1 MSGLMSGTLLLL
13 ALLLWQRHAGHP
25 AAARPAFYEYLL
37 VAVAVVVLVWVLYLA
52 VRLTVRPGEKEKDH
66 IKRLILEEGESKPNE

>member
-1 MSGLMSGTLLLL
+1 MLLLL
-13 ALLLWQRHAGHP
+13 ALLLWQGHTGHSAAG
-25 AAARPAFYEYLL
+25 RPAFYEYLL

-52 VRLTVRPGEKEKDH
+52 VRLTVRPGEEEKNH